1 MVTRRLCS
9 LAEFQI
15 GGEGLTV
22 IVRGERRD
30 GMKDRED
37 GEEEGKETKGEVS
50 IYQTCGVHHG
60 QQQ

>member
-1 MVTRRLCS
+1 M
-9 LAEFQI
+9 
-15 GGEGLTV
+15 